1 MSIKKLLIAN
11 RGEIAV
17 RIIRA
22 CKEMGIE
29 TVAIY
34 STADEEALHVL
45 LADEAVCVGSHQVKN
60 SYLHMENIISAAVLT
75 GCNAIHPGFGF
86 LSENP
91 KFARLVQ
98 EYGLIFVGP
107 SAHVIEQMGNKA
119 TARALMIKAG
129 VPVVPGSGVLE
140 DLAQAREAARRIGYP
155 VLIKASSG
163 GGGRGMRIVE
173 QEAELEAQLSAAKAE
188 AKVAFGDDQVYLE
201 KLIVNPKHVEVQI
214 IADQFGQVLHAYERD
229 CSLQR
234 RNQKIAEEA
243 PCHSLSAEVKQQ
255 LYQDAVKAANFVCY
269 DSLGTIEFVVDQNQ
283 QYYFIEMN
291 TRIQVEH
298 PVTEMITNLDL
309 IKLQLKIASHIP
321 LSIKQEDIKIT
332 GHAMECRINAED
344 VDQDFAPASGTVSFL
359 HFPGGKGVRVDSALY
374 QGYSIPPFY
383 DSMLAKLI
391 VCAPSRLECIKKM
404 RAALEELMIDGV
416 KTNLEFQYLLLHQG
430 VVVDGKY
437 TTKTIAAL
445 VEEMKANAE
454 LV

>member
-1 MSIKKLLIAN
+1 MIIKKLLIAN

-17 RIIRA
+17 RIIRT

-34 STADEEALHVL
+34 STADEDALHVL
-45 LADEAVCVGSHQVKN
+45 LADEAVCVGSQQVKN
-60 SYLHMENIISAAVLT
+60 SYLRMANIISAALLT

-91 KFARLVQ
+91 QFARLVQ
-98 EYGLIFVGP
+98 EQGLIFVGP
-107 SAHVIEQMGNKA
+107 RPEVIEQMGNKA
-119 TARALMIKAG
+119 TARSLMIAAG
-129 VPVVPGSGVLE
+129 VPVVPGSGVL
-140 DLAQAREAARRIGYP
+140 DTVMQAKQEAARIGYP

-173 QEAELEAQLSAAKAE
+173 QEEELEDQYAAAKAE
-188 AKVAFGDDQVYLE
+188 AKVAFGDDQVYME
-201 KLIVNPKHVEVQI
+201 KLIVNPKHIEVQI
-214 IADQFGQVLHAYERD
+214 IADHFGQVLHAFERD

-234 RNQKIAEEA
+234 RNQKMTEEA
-243 PCHSLSAEVKQQ
+243 PCHSLANDVKQQ
-255 LYQDAVKAANFVCY
+255 LYQDALKAAAFVGY
-269 DSLGTIEFVVDQNQ
+269 DSVGTIEFVVDQNQ
-283 QYYFIEMN
+283 TYYFIEMN

-309 IKLQLKIASHIP
+309 IKLQLKIAAHIP
-321 LSIKQEDIKIT
+321 LAMKQEDIKIT

-344 VDQDFAPASGTVSFL
+344 VDQDFAPACGTVSFL

-391 VCAPSRLECIKKM
+391 VSAPSRLECIKKM

-430 VVVDGKY
+430 AVVDGKY
-437 TTKTIAAL
+437 HTKTIAAL
-445 VEEMKANAE
+445 VEEMKANAG
-454 LV
+454 VV